1 MWSTLVARLSA
12 PKYESSQLVNSS
24 VKRRGSMI
32 EFWMR
37 QTVKSENNQM
47 HILSTLSMF
56 RKFVGFVSQRLMA
69 IELKHSSEQP
79 FVVALSEKKTIENNI
94 LALDI
99 EKWRIAHT
107 FVVYKSDDS

>member
-1 MWSTLVARLSA
+1 
-12 PKYESSQLVNSS
+12 
-24 VKRRGSMI
+24 
-32 EFWMR
+32 
-37 QTVKSENNQM
+37 M

-79 FVVALSEKKTIENNI
+79 FVVALSEKTIENNI

-107 FVVYKSDDS
+107 IVVYKSDDS